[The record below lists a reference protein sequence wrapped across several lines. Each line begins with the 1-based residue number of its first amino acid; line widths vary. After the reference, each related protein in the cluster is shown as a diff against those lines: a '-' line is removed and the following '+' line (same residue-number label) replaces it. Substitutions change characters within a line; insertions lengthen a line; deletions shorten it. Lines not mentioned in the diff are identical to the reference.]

1 MVKVQSLTQEL
12 PHAAGAAKGKKKK
25 TTWIYTDKA
34 VKTGIKKMKLRKMRI
49 TVRIENGEKD
59 ATSVIVT

>member
-12 PHAAGAAKGKKKK
+12 PHAAGAAKGKKK